1 MMLKERFVRVLWKVL
16 SRVGIA
22 AAVFFM
28 MSFMVY
34 FFNLDMKAAA
44 KIMPV
49 LAKRYD
55 KVQKEK
61 RL

>member
-1 MMLKERFVRVLWKVL
+1 MGILVILKLILGVVIV
-16 SRVGIA
+16 
-22 AAVFFM
+22 AAVFFVLT
-28 MSFMVY
+28 FTVY

-49 LAKRYD
+49 ISKHYD
-55 KVQKEK
+55 KVKKEK

>member
-1 MMLKERFVRVLWKVL
+1 MMIKFLLGVV
-16 SRVGIA
+16 IA
-22 AAVFFM
+22 VVVFFVLT
-28 MSFMVY
+28 FIIY

-49 LAKRYD
+49 LSKHYD
-55 KVQKEK
+55 KVRKEK

>member
-1 MMLKERFVRVLWKVL
+1 MMMIKFLLGVV
-16 SRVGIA
+16 IA
-22 AAVFFM
+22 VVVFFVLT
-28 MSFMVY
+28 FIIY

-49 LAKRYD
+49 LSKHYD
-55 KVQKEK
+55 KVRKEK

>member
-1 MMLKERFVRVLWKVL
+1 MMGIIVILKLILGVVIV
-16 SRVGIA
+16 
-22 AAVFFM
+22 AAVFFVLT
-28 MSFMVY
+28 FTVY

-49 LAKRYD
+49 ISKHYD
-55 KVQKEK
+55 KVKKEK

>member
-1 MMLKERFVRVLWKVL
+1 MWILKLL
-16 SRVGIA
+16 LGLGIA
-22 AAVFFM
+22 AAVFFALT
-28 MSFMVY
+28 FTVY

-44 KIMPV
+44 KIMPWIS
-49 LAKRYD
+49 KHYD

>member
-1 MMLKERFVRVLWKVL
+1 MIIVKIVLGV
-16 SRVGIA
+16 VIV
-22 AAVFFM
+22 AAVFFALT
-28 MSFMVY
+28 FTVY

-49 LAKRYD
+49 IAKHYD
-55 KVQKEK
+55 KVKKEE

>member
-1 MMLKERFVRVLWKVL
+1 MMIKFLLGVV
-16 SRVGIA
+16 IA
-22 AAVFFM
+22 AVVFFVLT
-28 MSFMVY
+28 FIIY

-49 LAKRYD
+49 LSKHYD
-55 KVQKEK
+55 KVRKEK

>member
-1 MMLKERFVRVLWKVL
+1 MILFKILL
-16 SRVGIA
+16 GVGGVA
-22 AAVFFM
+22 AIFFALT
-28 MSFMVY
+28 FAIY

-49 LAKRYD
+49 ISKHYD
-55 KVQKEK
+55 KVKKEK